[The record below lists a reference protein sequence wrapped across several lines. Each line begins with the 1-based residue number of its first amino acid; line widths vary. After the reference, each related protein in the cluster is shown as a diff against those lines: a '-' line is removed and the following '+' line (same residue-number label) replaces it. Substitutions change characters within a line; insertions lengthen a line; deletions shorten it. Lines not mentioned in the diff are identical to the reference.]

1 MTFINDT
8 IGFLPAMV
16 MATGV
21 VLKLAAGAMVLALVV
36 GMLVALVRISG
47 NRLLNAIAVVY
58 VEVIRGTPLLVQLIY
73 IYFVFPSMGISLSPV
88 VAGIVGLGLN
98 YGAYLS
104 EVFRSS
110 IQSVDPGQHEA
121 ALSLGYTPR
130 KTLFKIVIPQ
140 SLVVAV
146 PPVGNYFVA
155 MLKDTALTSV
165 IAVVEIVKTSNVLAS
180 STFQTI
186 PIYTAAAL
194 MYLILS
200 IPLSRVLVV
209 IERKIRTYA

>member
-1 MTFINDT
+1 MDFVNSTL
-8 IGFLPAMV
+8 GFLPAMV
-16 MATGV
+16 RATGV
-21 VLKLAAGAMVLALVV
+21 VLQLAAGAMVLALLV
-36 GMLVALVRISG
+36 GMLVALIRISG
-47 NRLLNAIAVVY
+47 NRLLNVLAVIY

-73 IYFVFPSMGISLSPV
+73 IYFVLPSLGVSLSPV
-88 VAGIVGLGLN
+88 LAGIVGLGLN

-110 IQSVDPGQHEA
+110 IQSVDRGQHEA

-130 KTLFKIVIPQ
+130 STLFKIVIPQ

-200 IPLSRVLVV
+200 VPLSRVLVV
-209 IERKIRTYA
+209 VERKIRTYA

>member
-1 MTFINDT
+1 MEFIRDT
-8 IGFLPAMV
+8 LGFLPDMV
-16 MATGV
+16 QATGV
-21 VLKLAAGAMVLALVV
+21 VLQLAAGAMLLALVV
-36 GMLVALVRISG
+36 GMLVALIRISH
-47 NRLLNAIAVVY
+47 NRPLNALAVVY
-58 VEVIRGTPLLVQLIY
+58 LEVIRGTPLLVQLIY
-73 IYFVFPSMGISLSPV
+73 IYFVLPSLGVSLSPV

-110 IQSVDPGQHEA
+110 IQSIDIGQHEA

-130 KTLFKIVIPQ
+130 ATLRKIVIPQ
-140 SLVVAV
+140 SLLVAM
-146 PPVGNYFVA
+146 PAVGNYFVA

-180 STFQTI
+180 TTFQTI

-200 IPLSRVLVV
+200 IPLSRLLVV
-209 IERKIRTYA
+209 AERKLRSYA

>member
-110 IQSVDPGQHEA
+110 IQSVDRGQHEA

-209 IERKIRTYA
+209 LERKIRTYA

>member
-1 MTFINDT
+1 MEFIRDT
-8 IGFLPAMV
+8 LKFLPDMV
-16 MATGV
+16 QATGV
-21 VLKLAAGAMVLALVV
+21 VLQLAAGAMLLALVV
-36 GMLVALVRISG
+36 GMLLALIRISH
-47 NRLLNAIAVVY
+47 NRPLNALAVVY
-58 VEVIRGTPLLVQLIY
+58 LEVIRGTPLLVQLIY
-73 IYFVFPSMGISLSPV
+73 IYFVLPSLGVSLSPV

-110 IQSVDPGQHEA
+110 IQSIDIGQHEA

-130 KTLFKIVIPQ
+130 ATLRKIVIPQ
-140 SLVVAV
+140 SLLVAM
-146 PPVGNYFVA
+146 PAVGNYFVA

-180 STFQTI
+180 TTFQTI

-200 IPLSRVLVV
+200 IPLSRLLVV
-209 IERKIRTYA
+209 AERKLRSYA

>member
-1 MTFINDT
+1 MDFVHSTV
-8 IGFLPAMV
+8 GFLPDMV
-16 MATGV
+16 RATGV
-21 VLKLAAGAMVLALVV
+21 VLQLAAGAMLLALVA
-36 GMLVALVRISG
+36 GMLLALIRISH
-47 NRLLNAIAVVY
+47 NRPLNALAVVY
-58 VEVIRGTPLLVQLIY
+58 LEVIRGTPLLVQLIY
-73 IYFVFPSMGISLSPV
+73 IYFVLPSLGVSLSPV
-88 VAGIVGLGLN
+88 LAGILGLGLN
-98 YGAYLS
+98 YAAYLS

-110 IQSVDPGQHEA
+110 IQSIDRGQQEA

-130 KTLFKIVIPQ
+130 AALMKIVIPQ
-140 SLVVAV
+140 SLLVAV
-146 PPVGNYFVA
+146 PSVGNYFVA

-200 IPLSRVLVV
+200 VPLSRLLVV
-209 IERKIRTYA
+209 LERKLRTYA

>member
-21 VLKLAAGAMVLALVV
+21 VLKLAAGAMVLALLM
-36 GMLVALVRISG
+36 GMLIALIRISG
-47 NRLLNAIAVVY
+47 NRPLNAVAVVY

-110 IQSVDPGQHEA
+110 IQSVDRGQHEA

-130 KTLFKIVIPQ
+130 KALFKIVIPQ